1 MLYRTDVETNQA
13 DLISCQTCGR
23 PNYDLWGVVREI
35 KEYTKSIKFSLKIV
49 NFRFIVNG
57 NSKGLIFKKEKFIK
71 IMMKKFSTWIKKNNI
86 WSIFRTSK

>member
-35 KEYTKSIKFSLKIV
+35 KEYTLAYKHKQR
-49 NFRFIVNG
+49 NFG
-57 NSKGLIFKKEKFIK
+57 KLY
-71 IMMKKFSTWIKKNNI
+71 KN
-86 WSIFRTSK
+86 K